1 VTESLSWVVGRGGLL
16 GRHVESALLAA
27 DTRAEAFRP
36 SGPIPWHDSQEAG
49 IRLELE
55 AARFLEGAARSQA
68 PWRLLWCAGTSG
80 IATTPE
86 VLSLETSLLSR
97 LLDAVARRVS
107 DDPGLASAGTLFF
120 ASSAGGVYAGGVPP
134 FDELSPEHPLA
145 PYGREKL
152 LQEELVARLAATR
165 GVDVLV
171 GRLSNLYGP
180 GQTLSKPQ
188 GLVAHVG
195 RAALLREPVSIWVPL
210 DTIRDYLFAADAGR
224 MAVAAIERRED
235 ARRRGRDHGGVGPG
249 GVATGAAAPAPGRA
263 RLQRGRHPAAT
274 GPVVPVTRLARPSR
288 AAHAA
293 HARRCG
299 LAARPAGSDA
309 GRRPRMTRP
318 PQDARRHNRR
328 SPITNPAA

>member
-1 VTESLSWVVGRGGLL
+1 MTASLSWVVGRGGLL
-16 GRHVESALLAA
+16 GRHVESALVDA
-27 DTRAEAFRP
+27 DAHAETFGP
-36 SGPIPWHDSQEAG
+36 SGPIPWHDSHEAG
-49 IRLELE
+49 IRLELGASRFLDR
-55 AARFLEGAARSQA
+55 AARAGA
-68 PWRLLWCAGTSG
+68 PWRLFWCAGTSG

-97 LLDAVARRVS
+97 LLGAVERRVS
-107 DDPGLASAGTLFF
+107 DDPALASAGTLFF
-120 ASSAGGVYAGGVPP
+120 ASSAGGVYAGGAPP

-152 LQEELVARLAATR
+152 LQEELVATLAATS

-224 MAVAAIERRED
+224 MTVAAIERREEARERGERATVTTKIFASEVETTVASVLAAWRQALRRPLRVALGSSAVGTLQPRVLSFRSRVWPDLRGQPTLLPLGID
-235 ARRRGRDHGGVGPG
+235 ALRRD
-249 GVATGAAAPAPGRA
+249 
-263 RLQRGRHPAAT
+263 Q
-274 GPVVPVTRLARPSR
+274 LARMQ
-288 AAHAA
+288 AA
-293 HARRCG
+293 G
-299 LAARPAGSDA
+299 LG
-309 GRRPRMTRP
+309 
-318 PQDARRHNRR
+318 
-328 SPITNPAA
+328 